1 MIGPLLATKCT
12 GDLAA
17 AAIAT
22 ILVASNQ
29 TQNLWSS
36 RSNKLPQA
44 PANFF
49 SSTNFKAYLCFP
61 QISWNTFWATRRWT
75 SETKRRS
82 WSSSRRLIRASGS
95 ASSRIRRRFRIS
107 WKAVRLRVL
116 VRRRNTGK
124 GFRRWRGSRTRSEF
138 EAKES
143 FRSTTIPV
151 SINLLQCIV
160 VNFFSKS
167 KTCSA
172 VSFSETNLSSRHP
185 ESRAIKWTVPI
196 SFY

>member
-1 MIGPLLATKCT
+1 MIGPLLVTEYSGEPSIGCYSHYFGCQLSKPEPIT
-12 GDLAA
+12 
-17 AAIAT
+17 
-22 ILVASNQ
+22 
-29 TQNLWSS
+29 SS
-36 RSNKLPQA
+36 WTNKLPQLIS
-44 PANFF
+44 ANFMV
-49 SSTNFKAYLCFP
+49 SLCFP

-75 SETKRRS
+75 SATKRRS

-107 WKAVRLRVL
+107 WKAVRLQVL

-138 EAKES
+138 EAEEA

-160 VNFFSKS
+160 VNFFFQIKNL
-167 KTCSA
+167 
-172 VSFSETNLSSRHP
+172 FSCIFLWN
-185 ESRAIKWTVPI
+185 
-196 SFY
+196 